1 VLARRCRRFSNRLLE
16 TPVGLLMNSAPEN
29 YTKEDET
36 FGGTHDAYSLC
47 GKDRGAAG
55 PEQTAPEDAL

>member
-1 VLARRCRRFSNRLLE
+1 
-16 TPVGLLMNSAPEN
+16 MNSAPEN